1 MYTIL
6 SYIYTDS
13 VATGETWIGKD
24 AQAKGLCDGIGT
36 VDDVLLDY
44 RNKGHGLYSVKY
56 APKDQQGPFGGG
68 GGGGGNSSNGSI
80 MESIQDRV
88 FSMFLQW
95 IQQRLSNGG
104 AGGSGGGLGGV
115 TGGDG
120 VWPPPVAFDHTNTN
134 NSYTNSY
141 NNNFNNTGVLPYI
154 SGLQGIS
161 PDFNSSDL
169 PIQAR
174 AMAVIPSVISDIK
187 L

>member
-1 MYTIL
+1 MYTCIDL
-6 SYIYTDS
+6 

-56 APKDQQGPFGGG
+56 TPKEQQRPFGS
-68 GGGGGNSSNGSI
+68 GGGGGNGSI
-80 MESIQDRV
+80 IESIQDRV
-88 FSMFLQW
+88 LSMFLQW
-95 IQQRLSNGG
+95 IQQRLNNGG

-115 TGGDG
+115 TGGVGDG
-120 VWPPPVAFDHTNTN
+120 VWPPPMTLDHATNN

-141 NNNFNNTGVLPYI
+141 TNVNNSGMSPYI
-154 SGLQGIS
+154 SGLQGMP
-161 PDFNSSDL
+161 PDSNSSTIDL

-174 AMAVIPSVISDIK
+174 AMAVIPSAISDIK

>member
-1 MYTIL
+1 MYICIDL
-6 SYIYTDS
+6 
-13 VATGETWIGKD
+13 VATGETWIGND
-24 AQAKGLCDGIGT
+24 AQAKGLCDEIRT

-56 APKDQQGPFGGG
+56 TPKEQQGPFGGG
-68 GGGGGNSSNGSI
+68 GGGGGSSTI
-80 MESIQDRV
+80 IESIQDRV

-95 IQQRLSNGG
+95 IQQRLNNGG

-120 VWPPPVAFDHTNTN
+120 VWPPMAFDHSTN
-134 NSYTNSY
+134 NNISYTNSY
-141 NNNFNNTGVLPYI
+141 NNINNSSVLPYI
-154 SGLQGIS
+154 SGLQGIP
-161 PDFNSSDL
+161 PDFNSSSDL

-174 AMAVIPSVISDIK
+174 AMAVIPSAISDIK

>member
-1 MYTIL
+1 MYV
-6 SYIYTDS
+6 DS

-24 AQAKGLCDGIGT
+24 AQAKGLCDEIRT

-56 APKDQQGPFGGG
+56 TPKEQQRPFGS
-68 GGGGGNSSNGSI
+68 GGGGGNGTI
-80 MESIQDRV
+80 IESIQDRV

-95 IQQRLSNGG
+95 IQERLSNGG

-120 VWPPPVAFDHTNTN
+120 VWPPPMTFDHTNTN

-141 NNNFNNTGVLPYI
+141 NYNINNTVVLPYI
-154 SGLQGIS
+154 SGLQGIP

-174 AMAVIPSVISDIK
+174 AMAVIPSAISDIK

>member
-1 MYTIL
+1 MYKHI
-6 SYIYTDS
+6 DS

-68 GGGGGNSSNGSI
+68 GGGGGNSSTSSL

-95 IQQRLSNGG
+95 IQQRLRNGG

-120 VWPPPVAFDHTNTN
+120 DGVWPPPMTLDHATNN

-141 NNNFNNTGVLPYI
+141 TNVNNSGMSPYI
-154 SGLQGIS
+154 SGLQGIP

-174 AMAVIPSVISDIK
+174 AMAVIPSAISDIK

>member
-1 MYTIL
+1 M
-6 SYIYTDS
+6 
-13 VATGETWIGKD
+13 ATGETWIGKD
-24 AQAKGLCDGIGT
+24 AQAKGLCDEIRT

-56 APKDQQGPFGGG
+56 TPKDQQGPFGS
-68 GGGGGNSSNGSI
+68 GGGGGNSTSSI
-80 MESIQDRV
+80 IESIQDRV

-95 IQQRLSNGG
+95 IQQRLNNGG

-115 TGGDG
+115 TGGGDG
-120 VWPPPVAFDHTNTN
+120 VWSPMAFDHTNT
-134 NSYTNSY
+134 TKNSY
-141 NNNFNNTGVLPYI
+141 NNNYNNSSVLPYI
-154 SGLQGIS
+154 SGLQGIP

-174 AMAVIPSVISDIK
+174 AMAVIPSAISDIK